1 MYDWL
6 LFLHLLAAFSLGV
19 TTVMFSAF
27 ALGAPIHPRSFNVAN
42 ALWGIGGAGTLV
54 FGIWLALD
62 VDGYEV
68 WDAWVI
74 AALVLWFFAYG
85 AAEQARMA
93 IGDLVTSAPGVL
105 DDAARRR
112 LAATH
117 WIRTALVVALLIVM
131 IWKPAA

>member
-6 LFLHLLAAFSLGV
+6 LYLHVLAAFALGA

-27 ALGAPIHPRSFNVAN
+27 ALGAPISARSFDVAN
-42 ALWGIGGAGTLV
+42 ALWAIGGTGTLV

-62 VDGYEV
+62 VEGYEL

-74 AALVLWFFAYG
+74 AALILWFFAYG

-93 IGDLVTSAPGVL
+93 IGEVAGGAAEAL

-112 LAATH
+112 LAGTH
-117 WIRTALVVALLIVM
+117 WVRTALVVALLVVM
-131 IWKPAA
+131 IYKPGA